1 MTRQPKSMVPKV
13 RFKGF
18 TDEWEQR
25 KSKELFINISD
36 KHHPELPVLSA
47 TQDNGMV
54 YRQDLDIDIKYDEE
68 SLDNYKKVSPSDFV
82 ISLRSFQG
90 GFEMSDKLGITSPAY
105 TIFNFKSPNNQYP
118 VFWKF
123 LFKRYDF
130 IESLKRVTFGIRDG
144 KAISFKQFGDTK
156 PSFPQLKEQQLIADI
171 LSKLDK
177 TITLHEEKQRQ
188 LERLKKALLQKMFAD
203 KKHPKPELR
212 FKSFHDNWI
221 NHKAGDFMIER
232 NQKATIDDD
241 FPLKAFIANKGV
253 ADKGE
258 RYDRSAITNDAS
270 NKMYKRTLFNDFIYS
285 SNNLETGSIGLN
297 KYGNASISPVYS
309 IFYFKNKESADFF
322 GRILVR
328 KEFINSMIR
337 YRQGVIYGQWR
348 IKEKDF
354 LNISISVPSLEEQE
368 KIGSLLDK
376 LDETINVNSKLLNQL
391 KVLKKSLLQNM
402 FI

>member
-1 MTRQPKSMVPKV
+1 MLGSK
-13 RFKGF
+13 
-18 TDEWEQR
+18 R

-156 PSFPQLKEQQLIADI
+156 PSFPQLKEQQLIANI

-177 TITLHEEKQRQ
+177 TITLHEEQHRQ
-188 LERLKKALLQKMFAD
+188 LEQLKKALLQKMFAD
-203 KKHPKPELR
+203 ETGYPVLR
-212 FKSFHDNWI
+212 FKGFTEKWEQRKLED
-221 NHKAGDFMIER
+221 
-232 NQKATIDDD
+232 
-241 FPLKAFIANKGV
+241 L
-253 ADKGE
+253 GE
-258 RYDRSAITNDAS
+258 I
-270 NKMYKRTLFNDFIYS
+270 L
-285 SNNLETGSIGLN
+285 TGSTPSTKHTEYYSKNGIPWVTPTDIKRNITFSTPRKLSALGESVGRIVPKNTLLITCI
-297 KYGNASISPVYS
+297 ASIG
-309 IFYFKNKESADFF
+309 KNTILGTKEALTN
-322 GRILVR
+322 R
-328 KEFINSMIR
+328 SM
-337 YRQGVIYGQWR
+337 
-348 IKEKDF
+348 D
-354 LNISISVPSLEEQE
+354 
-368 KIGSLLDK
+368 
-376 LDETINVNSKLLNQL
+376 
-391 KVLKKSLLQNM
+391 
-402 FI
+402 

>member
-1 MTRQPKSMVPKV
+1 MLGSK
-13 RFKGF
+13 
-18 TDEWEQR
+18 R

-156 PSFPQLKEQQLIADI
+156 PSFPQLKEQQLIANI

-177 TITLHEEKQRQ
+177 TITLHEEKQCQ
-188 LERLKKALLQKMFAD
+188 LEQLKKALLQKMFAD
-203 KKHPKPELR
+203 ETGYPVLR
-212 FKSFHDNWI
+212 FKGFTEKWEQR
-221 NHKAGDFMIER
+221 KLGE
-232 NQKATIDDD
+232 
-241 FPLKAFIANKGV
+241 IANIVRGASPRPIKNPKWFDESSDIGWLRISDVTEQDGRVYHLNQHISKLGETKTRVLTEPHVLLSIAATVGKPLINYCKTGV
-253 ADKGE
+253 HDGFLIFQKPH
-258 RYDRSAITNDAS
+258 
-270 NKMYKRTLFNDFIYS
+270 F
-285 SNNLETGSIGLN
+285 NLEFMFQWLTSFEDKWKKYSQPGSQVNLN
-297 KYGNASISPVYS
+297 SDIVKNQNIAIPSI
-309 IFYFKNKESADFF
+309 
-322 GRILVR
+322 
-328 KEFINSMIR
+328 
-337 YRQGVIYGQWR
+337 
-348 IKEKDF
+348 
-354 LNISISVPSLEEQE
+354 EEQE
-368 KIGSLLDK
+368 KIGQLFQSLDRTITLHDK
-376 LDETINVNSKLLNQL
+376 KIQYLKQL
-391 KVLKKSLLQNM
+391 KRGLLQKM
-402 FI
+402 FV